1 MNTVAFLG
9 SPADIAIIFIV
20 ALVIFGP
27 KKLPELG
34 QQLGQALRE
43 FRKISDEVTG
53 AAHSVRDEVESVYK
67 PILLPPA
74 VSTHTSSETVEQAV
88 THGPLDQEPE
98 ELLPKVPEVMHA
110 VPVPVATDT
119 HSKEN

>member
-1 MNTVAFLG
+1 MNTLAFG
-9 SPADIAIIFIV
+9 FSPPDLAIIFIV
-20 ALVIFGP
+20 ALLIFGP

-67 PILLPPA
+67 PVLAPP
-74 VSTHTSSETVEQAV
+74 SIIHDTSSNTVEQV
-88 THGPLDQEPE
+88 ITHGPLDQEPE
-98 ELLPKVPEVMHA
+98 ELLPKIPELAHA
-110 VPVPVATDT
+110 GNAPLTPDV
-119 HSKEN
+119 HGKEI